1 MSNNKVITIQESGR
15 GDAGSARAVFN
26 ALYKGYCKVFVTAV
40 YELRSTPK
48 PRRCELRARGAVRW
62 ARSAPPSWSW

>member
-40 YELRSTPK
+40 YELRSTT
-48 PRRCELRARGAVRW
+48 E
-62 ARSAPPSWSW
+62 APPM